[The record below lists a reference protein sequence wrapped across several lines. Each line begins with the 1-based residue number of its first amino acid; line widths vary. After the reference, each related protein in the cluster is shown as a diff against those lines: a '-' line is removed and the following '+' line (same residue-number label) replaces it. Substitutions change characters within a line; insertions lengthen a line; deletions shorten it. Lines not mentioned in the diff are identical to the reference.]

1 MGERYYAHCKHVEA
15 GDTFKTAREHW
26 IRLAN
31 VCTPEKGQEGYL
43 EAKKAL
49 ADLILDKDI
58 VYEPVGTSC
67 NTIVAEVWAGVTH
80 VNQYMRNQGYTCR

>member
-1 MGERYYAHCKHVEA
+1 MGERYYAHCTYVED
-15 GDTFKTAREHW
+15 GDTFKTAREHR

-31 VCTPEKGQEGYL
+31 VCTPEKGRDGYL

-49 ADLILDKDI
+49 ADLILDKGI

-67 NTIVAEVWAGVTH
+67 NRIVAEVWVGATC